1 MTPATD
7 DVRLETLTRERNGD
21 MLKILSA
28 SPIET
33 PWLTVGFERAPDI
46 FALPE
51 LFSDRV
57 AWMGAL
63 KAGALAGFAMLAA
76 QTRYVGGRPRR
87 VLYFG
92 NAHVRPGDRG
102 RGFLSRIAD
111 RLFREREEGADIGYA
126 IVMTGNRAAERFI
139 GRRPA
144 GCPDFPASRPI
155 GDLCA
160 RNILIL
166 GPKRE
171 SRAFH
176 VRRATAADVD
186 AMVSLLREE
195 YRPRLFGP
203 LIDRDTFLRSAD
215 ERPGCGIEDH
225 YVAERDGGVVG
236 TCAAWD
242 MERLR
247 QTRII
252 RYGAKLAL
260 ARKGLALLAPWTGSP
275 AWPRAGERVRDV
287 TITDCAVRGRD
298 PEVLEALLGKISND
312 LRAKGYHMMTVGSS
326 RRDPLLRAARRF
338 AGTTVVSNV
347 VCFAKDP
354 SLLAEDSIDVSLP
367 FVDLAM
373 I

>member
-1 MTPATD
+1 MSPAGG

-21 MLKILSA
+21 MLRILEA

-33 PWLTVGFERAPDI
+33 PGLTVGFERAPDI

-57 AWMGAL
+57 TWMGAL
-63 KAGALAGFAMLAA
+63 EGGTLVGFAMLAA
-76 QTRYVGGRPRR
+76 QTRYVGGRARR

-92 NAHVRPGDRG
+92 NAHVRAGDRG
-102 RGFLSRIAD
+102 RGILSRIAD

-126 IVMTGNRAAERFI
+126 IVMTGNRAAERFV

-144 GCPDFPASRPI
+144 GCPDFPASQPI
-155 GDLCA
+155 GELCA

-171 SRAFH
+171 SRAYR
-176 VRRATAADVD
+176 VRRASAADVE
-186 AMVSLLREE
+186 AMVCLLREE
-195 YRPRLFGP
+195 YRSRLFGP
-203 LIDRDTFLRSAD
+203 VLDRDTFLRSTD
-215 ERPGCGIEDH
+215 ERPGCGLEDH
-225 YVAERDGGVVG
+225 YVAERDGRIVG
-236 TCAAWD
+236 TCAVWD

-247 QTRII
+247 QTRIV
-252 RYGAKLAL
+252 RYGAKLVL
-260 ARKGLALLAPWTGSP
+260 ARRGLALLAPWTGSP

-287 TITDCAVRGRD
+287 TITDCAVRARD
-298 PEVLEALLGKISND
+298 PEVLEALLARISND
-312 LRAKGYHMMTVGSS
+312 LRAKGYHMMTFGSS

-338 AGTTVVSNV
+338 AGATVVSSIV
-347 VCFAKDP
+347 GFAEDP
-354 SLLAEDSIDVSLP
+354 SLLANGPIASSLP